1 MAPIVANPATRA
13 ASESSSGLRTSP
25 SYVLV
30 FVSLLLC
37 ALPSTALAQR
47 QLHWDRL
54 DVTAHLNADGTLTV
68 TETQTM
74 VFTGDW
80 NGGERKFNLRPRQGL
95 SLTGVAREIAGTW
108 QELSHDSSLDD
119 VDEYALTDARTL
131 RWRSRRPEDPP
142 FAATAI
148 RYQIRYVLSD
158 ILLKESDGYRLDHD
172 FAFPDRDGPINRF
185 ELRLTLDPAWQPATP
200 LRSPYTA
207 GPLAPGRSFVLG
219 VPLRYAGEG
228 APAALDTA
236 RPPEV
241 VVGVSVLIGVTLLA
255 IVGWL
260 VREQRY
266 GRFAP
271 LAKEINDAWLRANIL
286 KHPAEVVAA
295 AWDENVGTAEVVAL
309 IARMV
314 ADGQLESSIGK
325 GRDATMTLRLKVDR
339 RSLNDHERAL
349 VDKLFFNNRSDTST
363 TAVRAHYK
371 KTGFNPADE
380 IRPALDRAVDAVLP
394 LPHKR
399 RVSLI
404 NIALFT
410 LGMAAII
417 FEWSQG
423 HPAALA
429 LWLPMILIAGAGWV
443 AGFKFRSYLHWGY
456 GAAAWCL
463 VPTVVIA
470 AGAAAYLWFRAG
482 TGAIDL
488 PPPAVSGLAAVAL
501 ACALS
506 CVNALKSRRSPAAI
520 AFRKTL
526 TSGRM
531 YFMRQLETA
540 EPALRDDW
548 YPWLL
553 GLELSK
559 QVDAWTTQRAGA
571 GNVSSRGSFGSPSS
585 ASGSSG
591 SGGSSFSG
599 FGGGSSG
606 GAGASA
612 SWYAAASGMAASVSP
627 PSSSGSSGSSSSG
640 GSSGGGSSGGGGG
653 GGW

>member
-1 MAPIVANPATRA
+1 MRLRRLIHTLRPGPRFVPLLVA
-13 ASESSSGLRTSP
+13 
-25 SYVLV
+25 
-30 FVSLLLC
+30 LLLS
-37 ALPSTALAQR
+37 ALPSRAVAQR

-54 DVTAHLNADGTLTV
+54 DVVAHLNADGTLTV
-68 TETQTM
+68 TEMQTM
-74 VFTGDW
+74 VFTGEW
-80 NGGERKFNLRPRQGL
+80 NGGERRFNLRPRQDF
-95 SLTGVAREIAGTW
+95 SLTGIAREIAGTW
-108 QELSHDSSLDD
+108 QELRHDSSLDD
-119 VDEYALTDARTL
+119 VDEYAMTDARTL

-142 FAATAI
+142 FAATTI
-148 RYQIRYVLSD
+148 RYQIRYVLYG

-185 ELRLTLDPAWQPATP
+185 ELRLTLDPGWQPSTP

-207 GPLAPGRSFVLG
+207 GPLAPGRSFVLD
-219 VPLRYAGEG
+219 VPMRYAGEG

-236 RPPEV
+236 RPPEIV
-241 VVGVSVLIGVTLLA
+241 GGVSVLIGVTLLA
-255 IVGWL
+255 MVGWL

-271 LAKEINDAWLRANIL
+271 LAKEINDAWIRANIL

-325 GRDATMTLRLKVDR
+325 GNDATMTLRLKVDR

-380 IRPALDRAVDAVLP
+380 IRPALGKAVDALLP
-394 LPHKR
+394 VPRKH

-410 LGMAAII
+410 LGMTRII
-417 FEWSQG
+417 YEWSQG

-429 LWLPMILIAGAGWV
+429 LWLPMIVIAGAGWI

-463 VPTVVIA
+463 VPTVAIA
-470 AGAAAYLWFRAG
+470 AGAAAYLWFHAG
-482 TGAIDL
+482 TGAIEL
-488 PPPAVSGLAAVAL
+488 PPPTVYGLVAVAL

-559 QVDAWTTQRAGA
+559 QVDAWTTQRAGS
-571 GNVSSRGSFGSPSS
+571 VSSRGSFGTSP

-591 SGGSSFSG
+591 SSGSSFSG
-599 FGGGSSG
+599 FGGGGSG

-612 SWYAAASGMAASVSP
+612 SWYTAASGMAAAVSP
-627 PSSSGSSGSSSSG
+627 PSSGGSGGGSSSG